1 MDCAGLKAETVM
13 VEDVMLVSITD
24 AKKRLDELIDL
35 AISGEEIIITRRGK
49 PVGKLRAFR
58 QVQMIQDAS
67 EEFLAELDRSVRDYD
82 R

>member
-1 MDCAGLKAETVM
+1 M
-13 VEDVMLVSITD
+13 TD

-35 AISGEEIIITRRGK
+35 AIAGEEIIITRWGK

-58 QVQMIQDAS
+58 QVQTLQNAS
-67 EEFLAELDRSVRDYD
+67 EEFLAELERSVRDYD